1 MNANK
6 PYRLGLTGG
15 IASGKTEVAKRLSEM
30 GATIIDA
37 DEISRSLT
45 AKDGALLPQIR
56 ERFGDAVFNED
67 GTLNRKALGE
77 VVFSDEW
84 ERRALE
90 GIIHPAV
97 QSETFKKIAEAQ
109 EQGAVVCALVVPL
122 LYETAMDAMCE
133 EVWVTS
139 VESEEQLRRLM
150 QRDNLTAEQARAR
163 MRSQLP
169 EGERERLADLVI
181 KTNRP
186 IDQTRKEVKRLYE
199 ALLKRIEERNKA

>member
-6 PYRLGLTGG
+6 PYQLGLTGG

-45 AKDGALLPQIR
+45 AKDGILLPQIR
-56 ERFGDAVFNED
+56 ERFGDAVFHED
-67 GTLNRKALGE
+67 GSLNRKALGN
-77 VVFSDEW
+77 VVFADEW

-97 QSETFKKIAEAQ
+97 QSETFKKIAEAR
-109 EQGAVVCALVVPL
+109 EQNAEVCVLVVPL

-139 VESEEQLRRLM
+139 VDSEEQLRRLM
-150 QRDNLTAEQARAR
+150 MRDNLTAEQAKAR

-186 IDQTRKEVKRLYE
+186 IDQTGKEVKRLYE
-199 ALLKRIEERNKA
+199 ALLKRLAERNKQ